1 MDGQPKEN
9 ALPVIGGRIISNKDN
24 FSEQA
29 L

>member
-9 ALPVIGGRIISNKDN
+9 AVIGGCIISNKDN

-29 L
+29 LTL